1 VRLTEEKLSSSI
13 RAGNLERVYFIY
25 GKEPFLI
32 SMYADRI
39 IKKTVGEDALDFNLQ
54 RLDGNPDPDLLS
66 DYIDTL
72 PVFSEV
78 KVVVIKDF
86 DPEDKVSSNDKRYLE
101 IIGNIPETT
110 ILLIYCTNVTIDE
123 KKARTKK
130 FIAAAEK
137 AGAVCSIDLMKAPKI
152 AELCV
157 KKAAKEGVVM
167 SYDDALALT
176 ERVGGSMSAASDET
190 AKLMNYAGKGG
201 MITRD
206 SINALVPKQLEA
218 EVFDLADAINAGK
231 RADAYRIIDE
241 LFRKQIK
248 PINIMSALS
257 GTFLDMYCAKLAKN
271 GGIGAQ
277 AAAQSF
283 GHYGGKAW
291 VFSNKIYPAASRL
304 EIGFLR
310 ETVSLLSETDIAL
323 KSVRV
328 DSRVLIE
335 EAVTKLFMCRDKR
348 AG

>member
-1 VRLTEEKLSSSI
+1 MKLTEDKLSASI
-13 RAGNLERVYFIY
+13 KAGDFSRVYFIY

-39 IKKTVGEDALDFNLQ
+39 IKKAVGDDANDFNLQ
-54 RLDGNPDPDLLS
+54 RLDGCPDPDLLA

-86 DPEDKVSSNDKRYLE
+86 DPENKLSSDDKRYLD
-101 IIGNIPETT
+101 IVANVPDSA
-110 ILLIYCTNVTIDE
+110 ILLIYCINTAIDE

-130 FIAAAEK
+130 FIAAVEK
-137 AGAVCSIDLMKAPKI
+137 AGTVCSVELMKAPKI

-157 KKAAKEGVVM
+157 KKAAKSGIVM

-190 AKLMNYAGKGG
+190 AKLMSYVGEGG
-201 MITRD
+201 TISRSD
-206 SINALVPKQLEA
+206 IDALVPKQLEA

-231 RADAYRIIDE
+231 RAEAYRIVDE
-241 LFRKQIK
+241 LFEQQINAV
-248 PINIMSALS
+248 NIMNALA

-271 GGIGAQ
+271 SGMNAQ
-277 AAAQSF
+277 SAAQSF
-283 GHYGGKAW
+283 GYYGGKAW
-291 VFSNKIYPAASRL
+291 VFSNKIFPAAARL
-304 EIGFLR
+304 GIAYLR

-323 KSVRV
+323 KSVRTS
-328 DSRVLIE
+328 SRVLID
-335 EAVTKLFMCRDKR
+335 EAVTKLFICREKR

>member
-1 VRLTEEKLSSSI
+1 MKLTEDKLSASI
-13 RAGNLERVYFIY
+13 RAGKFERVYFIY

-54 RLDGNPDPDLLS
+54 RLDGSPDPDMLS

-78 KVVVIKDF
+78 KVVAVKDF
-86 DPEDKVSSNDKRYLE
+86 DPENKLSSNDKRYLE
-101 IIGNIPETT
+101 IIGNVPETA
-110 ILLIYCTNVTIDE
+110 ILLIYCINTVIDD

-130 FIAAAEK
+130 FIAACEK
-137 AGAVCSIDLMKAPKI
+137 AGIVCCIDMMKAPKI

-157 KKAAKEGVVM
+157 KKAAKDGIVM
-167 SYDDALALT
+167 SFDDALALT

-190 AKLMNYAGKGG
+190 AKLMNYVGKGG
-201 MITRD
+201 TITAE
-206 SINALVPKQLEA
+206 SIEALVPKQLEA

-231 RADAYRIIDE
+231 RADAYRIIAE
-241 LFRKQIK
+241 LFGKQLK

-271 GGIGAQ
+271 GGLGAQ

-283 GHYGGKAW
+283 GHFGGKAW
-291 VFSNKIYPAASRL
+291 VFSNKIYPAAARL
-304 EIGFLR
+304 EISYLR
-310 ETVSLLSETDIAL
+310 ETVGILSETDIAL
-323 KSVRV
+323 KSVKV

-348 AG
+348 QR